1 MSVRIATA
9 PCMALSLCLLAGSAL
24 ADQPKNDPSV
34 KAVVQNEG
42 AIRDK
47 WMLADGVQLA
57 APAYPAEYTKL
68 NRNVCLALGYLI
80 NPDGTTSD
88 FKVLKQWNQTTQ
100 EKEPEAG
107 FYEAF
112 AKAGAVA
119 VAQWKF
125 KPRPEVTQPVE
136 TYTVATLS
144 FQANREID
152 AAQLRQPCQIPN
164 LAAHMEIQRKKDMN
178 DANIERG
185 LRRNDDALRKAVG
198 TPGSGARGY

>member
-1 MSVRIATA
+1 MPVRNATA
-9 PCMALSLCLLAGSAL
+9 SSIALSLCLVAGSAL
-24 ADQPKNDPSV
+24 AADTKNEAPV

-47 WMLADGVQLA
+47 WTLADGVQLA

-119 VAQWKF
+119 VAQWQF
-125 KPRPEVTQPVE
+125 KPRPEVAQPVE

-164 LAAHMEIQRKKDMN
+164 LAAFMEIQRKKDMN

-185 LRRNDDALRKAVG
+185 LRRDDDALRKAVSV
-198 TPGSGARGY
+198 PGSGARGY